1 MTLVS
6 TEWLNNNLNNVKI
19 LDASW
24 HLTDK
29 RNASNE
35 YKKEHIEN
43 AIFFDLDKN
52 SNQQIDLP
60 HNHFLPN
67 KREWEYTLSQM
78 GISNNDKII
87 IYDNSDLISSCRCW
101 FQFLYFGH
109 SKNLVFILNG
119 GFKKWMLENRKVTDK
134 IPKTG
139 SSKYFAKENKDM
151 IKIKSQIDENIENNL

>member
-67 KREWEYTLSQM
+67 K
-78 GISNNDKII
+78 
-87 IYDNSDLISSCRCW
+87 SC
-101 FQFLYFGH
+101 
-109 SKNLVFILNG
+109 
-119 GFKKWMLENRKVTDK
+119 
-134 IPKTG
+134 
-139 SSKYFAKENKDM
+139 
-151 IKIKSQIDENIENNL
+151 